1 MEQPEPIDS
10 RELSLL
16 SDREPLLTKKSIDQ
30 KLTSLLLQGQEKI
43 IEHCTVNNLQLPDA
57 ISLHPRK
64 IAKGEN
70 YQDMPY
76 WVSDFPASLHKAHIW
91 AFRTVV
97 WWGHCFSFS
106 LILKG
111 KFKTDWPLDIRRLQD
126 QDIYYTL
133 HSDPWKIE
141 FTPEVQTKVY
151 SASVE
156 KVDQHYI
163 RHDFLKLSIMHDLE
177 QINSLPAFSLASFEK
192 IIGLFQKLA

>member
-1 MEQPEPIDS
+1 
-10 RELSLL
+10 
-16 SDREPLLTKKSIDQ
+16 
-30 KLTSLLLQGQEKI
+30 
-43 IEHCTVNNLQLPDA
+43 
-57 ISLHPRK
+57 
-64 IAKGEN
+64 
-70 YQDMPY
+70 MPY
-76 WVSDFPASLHKAHIW
+76 WVSDFPASLHKAHVW

-126 QDIYYTL
+126 QEIYYTL

-141 FTPEVQTKVY
+141 FTPEVKTKVN

-163 RHDFLKLSIMHDLE
+163 RHDFLKLSTMHDLE